1 MKLLVTKKDI
11 KNSATKIIAIG
22 YCEAQNLLKYKDPFA
37 YSKGV
42 YGWACDY
49 YIFDNIIISTG
60 YSPIG
65 DRIDYDLLKKYE
77 EKAAKIDHNLSY
89 DKKAARRNALLR
101 KLINGSEA

>member
-11 KNSATKIIAIG
+11 KNSGAKIIAIG
-22 YCEAQNLLKYKDPFA
+22 YCEAQNLLKYSYAFA

-49 YIFDNIIISTG
+49 YAFDNIIISTG

-77 EKAAKIDHNLSY
+77 EKAAKINHNLSY
-89 DKKAARRNALLR
+89 DKKMAKIRLLLLKLLR
-101 KLINGSEA
+101 ELEA